1 MNGII
6 MKYFTNKK
14 IGFMT
19 KVGFFKRG
27 KEGKKLNLKHRMTK

>member
-27 KEGKKLNLKHRMTK
+27 KGKKLNLKHRMTK

>member
-19 KVGFFKRG
+19 KVVFLKGGRK
-27 KEGKKLNLKHRMTK
+27 GKKLNLKHRMTK